1 MAGSLLN
8 FKYYPWVTHGGFIP
22 TETHRLHVPIPIE
35 THTHA
40 VGIGFYEYGYG
51 YALRHP
57 WVIFHASFFDLEN
70 PQFYPSGKSAIASY
84 P

>member
-1 MAGSLLN
+1 MTGPLLH

-22 TETHRLHVPIPIE
+22 IETHMLHVPIPIE

-40 VGIGFYEYGYG
+40 VGMGFYEYGYG
-51 YALRHP
+51 YALKHP
-57 WVIFHASFFDLEN
+57 WVTHAI
-70 PQFYPSGKSAIASY
+70 PYPHNIKKLGNGMD